1 MPVTESGTS
10 FHTYGSAE
18 NPPIIFI
25 HGLGLTHQ
33 TWDAFVPAFAE
44 RYYVIT
50 YDLCGHG
57 QSRLPEGTVTL
68 STLSQQIRDLMDSLS
83 LKAAHLVGFSLG
95 GMINRRFAMDYP
107 DEVLSLAILN
117 SPHERDPALQKQVE
131 AQAIASAEG
140 GIEAV
145 LDAALI
151 RWFTASFRE
160 QHPETVDI
168 IRQTLLRNDTTN
180 YAKHRFVLA
189 NGVLELIDPTP
200 ALTHPTL
207 VITCEN
213 DTGSTPAMSEA
224 ISQEIAGSQLLIL
237 PQLQHLGL
245 LEEPEH
251 FITPLLSFL
260 SKAP

>member
-1 MPVTESGTS
+1 MPVTDSGT
-10 FHTYGSAE
+10 FYHTYGSPE
-18 NPPIIFI
+18 TPPVIFI

-33 TWDAFVPAFAE
+33 TWDSFVPAFAE

-57 QSRLPEGTVTL
+57 QSRRPEGQVTL
-68 STLSQQIRDLMDSLS
+68 STLSQQIRELMDCLS
-83 LKAAHLVGFSLG
+83 LQAAHLVGFSLG

-107 DEVLSLAILN
+107 DEVLSLTILN
-117 SPHERDPALQKQVE
+117 SPHERDPALQEQVE
-131 AQAIASAEG
+131 AQAIASAQG

-151 RWFTASFRE
+151 RWFTAGFRD
-160 QHPETVDI
+160 QQPDKVDT
-168 IRQTLLRNDTTN
+168 IRQTLLRNDTEN

-189 NGVLELIDPTP
+189 NGVLELIAPTP

-207 VITCEN
+207 IITCEN

-224 ISQEIAGSQLLIL
+224 ISREITGSQLLIL

-245 LEEPEH
+245 LEAPEQ
-251 FITPLLSFL
+251 FIAPLLSFL
-260 SKAP
+260 PQTP